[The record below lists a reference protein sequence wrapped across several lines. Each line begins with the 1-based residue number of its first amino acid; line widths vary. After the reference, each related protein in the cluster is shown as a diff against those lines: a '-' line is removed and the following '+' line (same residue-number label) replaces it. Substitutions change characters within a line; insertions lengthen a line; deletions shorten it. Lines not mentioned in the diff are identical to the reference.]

1 MINLTFYSE
10 IAPEDAQLVLNQLR
24 SDPRDAVEVRINSPG
39 GSVHAALAIFN
50 ALRPRKPTVYIDGV
64 AASAASV
71 IAMAGQRVVAA
82 ENAIFMIHDPW
93 IPSTSG
99 NAAELRREAETLDLH
114 RDAMLTAYDRSG
126 ISRKELIQ
134 MLAEETWMNA
144 SEALRLGF
152 IDEIAEAISY
162 AAHSESNYLAYRR
175 TPQELITMTRST
187 SVTHS
192 PQRPEGCAA
201 AAPQQP
207 SAESAPQGAA
217 PNPASHADFL
227 AAQRARNDE
236 IAGLSRSFPLNP
248 EVQSLARVAL
258 ADPGMSIDRFRAD
271 MLAALGRGSEPLG
284 GGHGNGIRVAFG
296 GHSGGTGS
304 DFVGAAS
311 DALVIR
317 AGIRIE
323 NPHAG
328 ARDIGGMSLSDIM
341 RACVSRGGRWAD
353 TSTGGRSALVR
364 AAMST
369 SDFPAILENTLGK
382 ALRGGYESEPATYQA
397 WTRRVLV
404 PDFKEQSRVLLGSA
418 PELLLVPEGA
428 DYTLGSMD
436 EDKSVPYK
444 VSKFGRIVQLTW
456 EALVNDDLSAFL
468 RITQAMGQAAARAEG
483 DAVYRT
489 FSESDGA
496 GVLMQDGKPLFHS
509 DHKNLA
515 TPATVIS
522 ADALGAARVLLR
534 RQTAIGG
541 GALNLP
547 PRFLLVAPEHEQAA
561 EVLLAAAAR
570 SLSQGEENALIPA
583 WLAKLELVVEARL
596 TDDAFWL
603 LTSPDSV
610 DTLERAHLEED
621 NGPRITEEEGFNN
634 DSRKYKVRHVFGARW
649 LDWRGA
655 VRVPLN

>member
-10 IAPEDAQLVLNQLR
+10 IAPEDAQWVLNQLR
-24 SDPRDAVEVRINSPG
+24 SDPRDPVEVRINSPG

-71 IAMAGQRVVAA
+71 IAMAGQRVIAA

-126 ISRKELIQ
+126 ISRKELVQ

-152 IDEIAEAISY
+152 VDEIAAAISY

-192 PQRPEGCAA
+192 SQRPEGCGT

-207 SAESAPQGAA
+207 SADTAPQGAT

-236 IAGLSRSFPLNP
+236 IAGLSRSFPTSP
-248 EVQSLARVAL
+248 EVQSLARAAL
-258 ADPGMSIDRFRAD
+258 ADPAMSIDRFRAD

-284 GGHGNGIRVAFG
+284 GGHGNGTRVAFG
-296 GHSGGTGS
+296 EHSSGTGS

-311 DALVIR
+311 DALVLR

-341 RACVSRGGRWAD
+341 RACVSRGGRWSD

-369 SDFPAILENTLGK
+369 SDFPVILENTLGK

-404 PDFKEQSRVLLGSA
+404 PDFKEQSRVYSA
-418 PELLLVPEGA
+418 VRQS
-428 DYTLGSMD
+428 YCWCRR
-436 EDKSVPYK
+436 
-444 VSKFGRIVQLTW
+444 GRTIP
-456 EALVNDDLSAFL
+456 SAAW
-468 RITQAMGQAAARAEG
+468 T
-483 DAVYRT
+483 RT
-489 FSESDGA
+489 SPF
-496 GVLMQDGKPLFHS
+496 P
-509 DHKNLA
+509 
-515 TPATVIS
+515 IRS
-522 ADALGAARVLLR
+522 ASSDALC
-534 RQTAIGG
+534 
-541 GALNLP
+541 
-547 PRFLLVAPEHEQAA
+547 
-561 EVLLAAAAR
+561 
-570 SLSQGEENALIPA
+570 S
-583 WLAKLELVVEARL
+583 
-596 TDDAFWL
+596 
-603 LTSPDSV
+603 
-610 DTLERAHLEED
+610 
-621 NGPRITEEEGFNN
+621 
-634 DSRKYKVRHVFGARW
+634 
-649 LDWRGA
+649 
-655 VRVPLN
+655 

>member
-1 MINLTFYSE
+1 MINLNFYSE
-10 IAPEDAQLVLNQLR
+10 IAPEDAQWVLNQLCA
-24 SDPRDAVEVRINSPG
+24 DPRASVEVRINSPG

-71 IAMAGQRVVAA
+71 IAMAGQRVIAA

-93 IPSTSG
+93 TPSTSG

-152 IDEIAEAISY
+152 VDEIAQAISY

-175 TPQELITMTRST
+175 TPQELITMTRSA

-192 PQRPEGCAA
+192 SPRPAGSGPVAS
-201 AAPQQP
+201 QQP
-207 SAESAPQGAA
+207 SADSAPQSAA
-217 PNPASHADFL
+217 PTPASHADFL

-236 IAGLSRSFPLNP
+236 ITGLSRNFPLSP
-248 EVQSLARVAL
+248 EVQGLAQAAL
-258 ADPGMSIDRFRAD
+258 VDPAMSIDRFRTD

-284 GGHGNGIRVAFG
+284 GGHGNGNRVAFWG
-296 GHSGGTGS
+296 QSSGSGS

-311 DALVIR
+311 DALVLR

-489 FSESDGA
+489 FSESEGA
-496 GVLMQDGKPLFHS
+496 GVLMQDGKPLFHA
-509 DHKNLA
+509 DHKNLTTA
-515 TPATVIS
+515 AGAIS

-596 TDDAFWL
+596 ADDAFWL